1 MYALIGILRI
11 YTHIVKNIPSLPEL
25 TKEKSFQ
32 DNSISSDLLLYAIG
46 DAVIST
52 DNDFNITGLNPAAEK
67 IYQVEASEVMG
78 KKVNSVFKYDYIND
92 TPENALKELNKKG
105 YWKGEVLYKTK
116 ENKYIHLLATV
127 KYITDK
133 QGKKIGVVAVNKDIT
148 DISGHRKD
156 LRSAEL
162 TTNIIL
168 ENCGN
173 AIFLMDSRYNVI
185 MYNSLAYDL
194 MKDFVKATIAPSAN
208 LVQILPSFRRDHVF
222 EKLELVKAGN
232 RVEYDVQYPSG
243 RWLHIIFTPIMQQ
256 DGSIYNI
263 CTCMNDVTERKKE
276 EERKL
281 KLQIEIQKQ
290 IMQATVKGQEKQSDK
305 IGKELHDNINQV
317 LTAVKLQLSM
327 VEQNGC
333 PHHDI
338 IKKAGLNLN
347 RVINEIRK
355 LSKDLVS
362 PGFTDES
369 LTDELERLVHQYS
382 PCFQVQLQVE
392 DFNEELTTDPVK
404 LSIYRIIQEQL
415 TNVLKHSNASKVLI
429 ELTSNEQITTLRVE
443 DNGRGTEISKARSGI
458 GLTNI
463 RNRVASLNGH
473 TQIETAQGK
482 GFKLTAEFPV

>member
-1 MYALIGILRI
+1 ME
-11 YTHIVKNIPSLPEL
+11 EL
-25 TKEKSFQ
+25 TGSIANYE
-32 DNSISSDLLLYAIG
+32 DPVNSELLLNAIG

-52 DNDFNITGLNPAAEK
+52 DNDFIITGFNPAAEK
-67 IYQVEASEVMG
+67 IYNKSASEFIG
-78 KKVNSVFKYDYIND
+78 KDARTVFNYEYIND
-92 TPENALKELNKKG
+92 TRDNALIELNRNG
-105 YWKGEVLYKTK
+105 YWKGEVFYKTAD
-116 ENKYIHLLATV
+116 NNVIHLLATV
-127 KYITDK
+127 KYITNSR
-133 QGKKIGVVAVNKDIT
+133 GERMGLVAVNKDIT
-148 DISGHRKD
+148 ELYRQNKKI
-156 LRSAEL
+156 LTAER
-162 TTNIIL
+162 TTSIIL

-173 AIFLMDSRYNVI
+173 AIFLMDNRYNVL
-185 MYNSLAYDL
+185 MYNSLADEL
-194 MKDFVKATIAPSAN
+194 MREFVNSTIAPSTN
-208 LVQILPSFRRDHVF
+208 LIQILPAFRRKAVLEALKKI
-222 EKLELVKAGN
+222 EKGKKI
-232 RVEYDVQYPSG
+232 EYDVQYPSG
-243 RWLHIIFTPIMQQ
+243 RWLHIIFTPVMQ
-256 DGSIYNI
+256 DKTVYNI
-263 CTCMNDVTERKKE
+263 CCCMADVTEMKIE

-281 KLQIEIQKQ
+281 SMQVELQKQ

-333 PHHDI
+333 PHHEI

-369 LTDELERLVHQYS
+369 LTDELERLAHQYS
-382 PCFQVQLQVE
+382 PCFQVHLQVE
-392 DFNEELTTDPVK
+392 NFNENLTSNLVK

-429 ELTSNEQITTLRVE
+429 ELSSNEQITTLRIE
-443 DNGRGTEISKARSGI
+443 DNGRGTEINNARSGI